1 MTASVDLHTHSNCSD
16 GSDRPETLVEA
27 AHRAGIT
34 TLALTDHDTVSGV
47 ADAARAAARRGMRFI
62 AGVELALRHGTRQV
76 HLLGLGF
83 ELGTGSRLAELLD
96 RILERRVERNLAMI
110 ERMRRHGLAIDYAD
124 VQAEA
129 GGASVGRPHM
139 AAALVKRG
147 VATSTADAFRRL
159 LGSGRPFHVPRRAV
173 QLREAVDALRA
184 SGGHGVLAHP
194 EGGTA
199 EELATLLHA
208 VSAAGVTG
216 VEAYHPSLSPERSSF
231 VRTLAGRLGLFVT
244 GGSDYHGAHSPG
256 RALGFWRTGE
266 PIPREVAGA
275 FPAVPPRTAVV
286 PVTEVPVTEVP
297 PRRR

>member
-1 MTASVDLHTHSNCSD
+1 MTASVDLHTHSTCSD
-16 GSDRPETLVEA
+16 GSDRPEELIEA

-62 AGVELALRHGTRQV
+62 AGVELALRHGTRHV

-83 ELGTGSRLAELLD
+83 EPGAGRSPLSELLD
-96 RILERRVERNLAMI
+96 RVLERRVERNLAMV
-110 ERMRRHGLAIDYAD
+110 ERMRRHGVAIDYAD

-139 AAALVKRG
+139 AAVLVRRG

-173 QLREAVDALRA
+173 QLREAIDALRA

-199 EELATLLHA
+199 EELTALLHA

-216 VEAYHPSLSPERSSF
+216 VEAYHPSLSPERSSV

-244 GGSDYHGAHSPG
+244 GGSDYHGVHSPG
-256 RALGFWRTGE
+256 RKLGCWRTGQ
-266 PIPREVAGA
+266 PIPREVASALPAAFRAASPGA
-275 FPAVPPRTAVV
+275 
-286 PVTEVPVTEVP
+286 EVQ

>member
-1 MTASVDLHTHSNCSD
+1 MVDLHTHSSCSD
-16 GSDRPETLVEA
+16 GSHRPEDLVEA

-62 AGVELALRHGTRQV
+62 AGVELALKHGERHV

-83 ELGTGSRLAELLD
+83 GPVDGDSRLAHLLD
-96 RILERRVERNLAMI
+96 LILERRVERNLAMVD
-110 ERMRRHGLAIDYAD
+110 RMRRHGLAIDYAD

-139 AAALVKRG
+139 AAVLVKRG
-147 VATSTADAFRRL
+147 VATSAADAFRRL
-159 LGSGRPFHVPRRAV
+159 LGSGRPFHAPRRAV
-173 QLREAVDALRA
+173 QLREAIDALRA

-199 EELATLLHA
+199 EALSDLLHA

-231 VRTLAGRLGLFVT
+231 VRALAGRLGLFVT
-244 GGSDYHGAHSPG
+244 GGSDYHGTRSPG
-256 RALGFWRTGE
+256 RRLGFWHPGE
-266 PIPREVAGA
+266 PIPRDVADA
-275 FPAVPPRTAVV
+275 FPAAAPRT
-286 PVTEVPVTEVP
+286 EGK

>member
-1 MTASVDLHTHSNCSD
+1 MTASVDLHTHSTCSD
-16 GSDRPETLVEA
+16 GSDRPEELVEA

-62 AGVELALRHGTRQV
+62 AGVELALRHGTRHV

-83 ELGTGSRLAELLD
+83 EPGAGRSRLSELLD
-96 RILERRVERNLAMI
+96 RVLERRVERNLAMV
-110 ERMRRHGLAIDYAD
+110 ERMRRHGVAIDYAD

-139 AAALVKRG
+139 AAVLVRRG

-173 QLREAVDALRA
+173 QLREAIDALRA

-199 EELATLLHA
+199 EELTALLHA

-216 VEAYHPSLSPERSSF
+216 VEAYHPSLSPERSSV

-244 GGSDYHGAHSPG
+244 GGSDYHGVHSPG
-256 RALGFWRTGE
+256 RKLGCWRTGQ
-266 PIPREVAGA
+266 PIPREVASALPAA
-275 FPAVPPRTAVV
+275 FRAASPG
-286 PVTEVPVTEVP
+286 TEVQ